1 MIAAANDLDARFVA
15 AFNAGDAE
23 AFAATYWQSPDVVSF
38 PPDAMEARGWDAV
51 SEAAHEM
58 VAAMAGAKLELTE
71 IHYMVA
77 GDVVIGW
84 GLWRMTMPNPDG
96 EPVVMEG
103 RYSDVKAER
112 DGKWVYLLDHASVPM
127 PPPAE

>member
-1 MIAAANDLDARFVA
+1 MIAAANDLDARFLA

-23 AFAATYWQSPDVVSF
+23 AFAATYWQSSDVVSF
-38 PPDAMEARGWDAV
+38 PPDTMEARGWDAV

-58 VAAMAGAKLELTE
+58 VTNMPGAKLEL
-71 IHYMVA
+71 IDMHHRVA

-84 GLWRMTMPNPDG
+84 GLWRMTMPNADG

-112 DGKWVYLLDHASVPM
+112 DGKWVYLLDHASVPI